1 MKKASCLEDI
11 AINTATAAIAATAV
25 AAAMAVFCAT
35 AAAAAT
41 AVAALT
47 AVAAEIKC
55 ELHERR
61 WPEKFESGSIKA
73 QAILIIMRS
82 IFPLIIMWTIL
93 RGW

>member
-41 AVAALT
+41 AVAA
-47 AVAAEIKC
+47 AIKC